1 MAEMQRYRARTIG
14 VNRFRET
21 LSEPVAS
28 RLEQRAKRLRREWGP
43 VRLCRTGRGK
53 RFPRRITPRSALP
66 NGAREAFPSLNDSVA
81 LGDRKAAGVLE
92 AFLEE
97 LAALLELAVG
107 ERGDVVLE
115 PELRA
120 HAGGVERVLRRVE
133 ADLRDDPRPVLERE
147 VGVDL

>member
-66 NGAREAFPSLNDSVA
+66 NGAREAFPSSDNSPFGFAERGEGRSSRATTLSRASVA
-81 LGDRKAAGVLE
+81 VDYGWGAD
-92 AFLEE
+92 
-97 LAALLELAVG
+97 
-107 ERGDVVLE
+107 
-115 PELRA
+115 
-120 HAGGVERVLRRVE
+120 GGSYRDAPSRR
-133 ADLRDDPRPVLERE
+133 
-147 VGVDL
+147 